1 MGWIGTLLL
10 GVAIGGFGWWR
21 HPARRA
27 AALPALIVGALAAG
41 AVKLAGN
48 ASGLF
53 EDGEVL
59 EWSLCVLGAMTAVA
73 VAVTASLG
81 SHLFR
86 R

>member
-1 MGWIGTLLL
+1 MAVG
-10 GVAIGGFGWWR
+10 
-21 HPARRA
+21 HPR
-27 AALPALIVGALAAG
+27 LPAPSGTPHGGTARAYLGALAAG

-73 VAVTASLG
+73 VTVSLG
-81 SHLFR
+81 SHPFCR
-86 R
+86 

>member
-1 MGWIGTLLL
+1 MPSK
-10 GVAIGGFGWWR
+10 VAHHYNFFGRWPPPVAGAIR
-21 HPARRA
+21 HAARRHCRA
-27 AALPALIVGALAAG
+27 YLGALAAG

-73 VAVTASLG
+73 VTVSLG
-81 SHLFR
+81 SHPFCR
-86 R
+86 